1 MVLLLLLLLLLLVLV
16 LVMMTMTMRARYAER
31 SAVRQPSAERQ
42 GRHDAFW
49 LAAPPRSSVISSL
62 RSQ

>member
-1 MVLLLLLLLLLLVLV
+1 MVLLLLLLLLLVLV
-16 LVMMTMTMRARYAER
+16 LVLVMMTMTLRARYAER

-42 GRHDAFW
+42 GRHAFW